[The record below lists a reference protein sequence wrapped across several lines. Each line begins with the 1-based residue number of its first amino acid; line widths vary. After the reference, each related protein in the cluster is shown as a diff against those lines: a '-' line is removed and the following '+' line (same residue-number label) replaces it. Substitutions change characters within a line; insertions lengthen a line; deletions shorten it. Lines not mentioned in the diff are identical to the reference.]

1 MFAILWAFGNLD
13 YATVFSLAPYMNE
26 NVVTIIGICLV
37 IGAMA
42 KSSQVG
48 LHVWLPMAMEGPT
61 PVSAL
66 IHAATMVT
74 AGVYLL
80 MRSSPLIEYSSVV
93 LMICLWLGAITT
105 VFSSLIGLYQQDIKK
120 VIAYSTMSQLGMMV
134 IAVGLS
140 SYGIALFHLVN
151 HAFYKALLFL
161 GAGAVIHAVADNQDF
176 RRYGGLRPFLPLTYS
191 VMLIASLSLVAFPF
205 MTGFY
210 SKDFILESAYGQ
222 YYFSGTVVYIIA
234 TIGAMFTTLYSV
246 KVLYLTFLTNPN
258 GPLINYKN
266 AHEGDIFMSLPLMI
280 LAVFSIF
287 FGFITKDM
295 FIGLGSGFF
304 SDNALFIHPSHEIM
318 LDTEFGV
325 ATLFKLLPLMF
336 TISLSVIAILLSE
349 FLSTT
354 LISFKL
360 SRTGYNIFSFFNQR
374 FLIELFY
381 NRFVTG
387 IVLKLGGQTTRVL
400 DKGSV
405 EYIGPYGLEK
415 GLLNIS
421 SNISNLNT
429 GSVTTYALYITT
441 GIVMYMLFSSYV
453 NPNIFILSIFLASSL
468 LLFKNNK
475 SSLPLQSAMFTIN
488 KKIIFGTITL
498 MALLFLAVCL
508 SSILDG
514 LGYSLSTLL
523 YNSDVFVEFSADSYD
538 KISAK
543 VDKFDNKIDEISS
556 IKDLREKS
564 GDDIDVLNRQVEEER
579 AKILQEKDE
588 LTSQLKQAA
597 VRDPSL
603 KDDVEEKI
611 QIVKDSCTVAVDE
624 LDAAATEAREM
635 IEDGHGSFVN
645 EAIFLV
651 VGVDLFIF
659 PFFSALY
666 KLYRLNFFSVAYT
679 LYKSKK

>member
-176 RRYGGLRPFLPLTYS
+176 RRYGGLRAFLPLTYS

-287 FGFITKDM
+287 FGFVTKDM

-336 TISLSVIAILLSE
+336 TISLSVLAILLSE

-387 IVLKLGGQTTRVL
+387 TVLKLGGQTTKVL

-441 GIVMYMLFSSYV
+441 GIVLYMTFSSYIHV
-453 NPNIFILSIFLASSL
+453 NILLLSLLLGSSL
-468 LLFKNNK
+468 LLNNNK
-475 SSLPLQSAMFTIN
+475 SFNCTMSSFPVFGSLM
-488 KKIIFGTITL
+488 
-498 MALLFLAVCL
+498 
-508 SSILDG
+508 
-514 LGYSLSTLL
+514 
-523 YNSDVFVEFSADSYD
+523 
-538 KISAK
+538 
-543 VDKFDNKIDEISS
+543 
-556 IKDLREKS
+556 RE
-564 GDDIDVLNRQVEEER
+564 R
-579 AKILQEKDE
+579 
-588 LTSQLKQAA
+588 
-597 VRDPSL
+597 
-603 KDDVEEKI
+603 
-611 QIVKDSCTVAVDE
+611 
-624 LDAAATEAREM
+624 
-635 IEDGHGSFVN
+635 
-645 EAIFLV
+645 
-651 VGVDLFIF
+651 
-659 PFFSALY
+659 
-666 KLYRLNFFSVAYT
+666 
-679 LYKSKK
+679 